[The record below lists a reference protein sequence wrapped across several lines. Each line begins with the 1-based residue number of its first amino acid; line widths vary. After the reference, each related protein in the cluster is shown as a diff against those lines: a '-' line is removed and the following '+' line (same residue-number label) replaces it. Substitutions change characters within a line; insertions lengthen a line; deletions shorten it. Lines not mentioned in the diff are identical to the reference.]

1 MGHSRVSQALVGD
14 RMSLFETLDSEARK
28 LQAKD
33 EDVAA
38 RKLLCEAD
46 YRDVLEPG
54 MDALEAYLLEL
65 TNKLKLVQPPIT
77 LRCALAGYGDVV
89 AHVEH
94 EYTMKAQRHPSSRE
108 LLLSFA
114 AIIASPECPNVKV
127 EGANRVRMLANLFQ
141 RYRLGAALAPRKD
154 AADEVVA
161 ATFRARGRIT
171 LTAKFVAE
179 ASTGQLTMS
188 FDNFDGFGSL
198 VKRLP
203 SDQVNASLHEQI
215 GRYLTRQSSDLLREE
230 LPDQYRS
237 QLRAK
242 VQHDEVRRRW
252 EEQISAR
259 QANEVAQL
267 RREYGFGG
275 RVTGRLRDLMR
286 SKRAD

>member
-1 MGHSRVSQALVGD
+1 
-14 RMSLFETLDSEARK
+14 MSLFDTLDSEARK
-28 LQAKD
+28 LLAKD
-33 EDVAA
+33 EDAAA
-38 RKLLCEAD
+38 RKVLCEAD
-46 YRDVLEPG
+46 YRDVLEPA

-65 TNKLKLVQPPIT
+65 TTKLKLVQPPIT

-94 EYTMKAQRHPSSRE
+94 DYTLKAQRQTSSRE
-108 LLLSFA
+108 LVLSFA
-114 AIIASPECPNVKV
+114 AIIASPECPSVQV

-154 AADEVVA
+154 PAGEVVA
-161 ATFRARGRIT
+161 ATFRARGRIS
-171 LTAKFVAE
+171 LTAKFVAD
-179 ASTGQLTMS
+179 ASTGQLAMS

-203 SDQVNASLHEQI
+203 ADQVNAGLHEQI

-259 QANEVAQL
+259 QASEVAEL

-275 RVTGRLRDLMR
+275 RVAGRLRDLMR